1 MIVDAAVA
9 IAPSSEKEWMKMQR
23 ESLYVVSDL
32 GRERFV
38 WAMSAREAR
47 AKAAADR
54 RAETGH
60 GALGQTLILGTTPTR
75 SAEQRLR
82 HEASAHP

>member
-1 MIVDAAVA
+1 
-9 IAPSSEKEWMKMQR
+9 MQR

-32 GRERFV
+32 GRECFI
-38 WAMSAREAR
+38 WAMSAGEAR

-54 RAETGH
+54 RAEAGH
-60 GALGQTLILGTTPTR
+60 GASGQTLILGTTPAR
-75 SAEQRLR
+75 SAERRLR